1 MTHTLA
7 KIERAKNG
15 FEVEMCDPKIKQ
27 ANMGDGPYKDPY
39 VKYVFKTSAEV
50 LAFMKE
56 NLDKAVPMEDEY
68 ESSFNE
74 AMMEEDDG

>member
-1 MTHTLA
+1 MSQTMV

-39 VKYVFKTSAEV
+39 ETYVFKTSAEV
-50 LAFMKE
+50 LAFLKD
-56 NLDKAVPMEDEY
+56 NLDKAVPMDDDY
-68 ESSFNE
+68 ESSFDE
-74 AMMEEDDG
+74 AMMEED